1 MKEQTEY
8 ITIPQLAKVLGL
20 SRIAV
25 YKQVKSGKI
34 KAQKAGR
41 MYLIPA
47 EAIDGLLGKKL
58 TEKDKGQIED
68 AVRRTIKDY
77 GEVLRMLGKE

>member
-1 MKEQTEY
+1 MKKETEF
-8 ITIPQLAKVLGL
+8 ITIPQLARILGL

-47 EAIDGLLGKKL
+47 ESINGLLGKQL
-58 TEKDKGQIED
+58 SDMDKDQIET
-68 AVRRTIKDY
+68 AVHKTIKDY
-77 GEVLRMLGKE
+77 GEVIRLLGKE